1 MKAMRSAILAGLM
14 AATMA
19 PMPAAAQF
27 SDSYT
32 FLKAVRDADVNKARE
47 FLDQPGSRIA
57 DTRDFQTGESALHIV
72 VKRRDVGWINLIAMA
87 GANLNTRDNDGN
99 TPLALASSLAFPEGV
114 MVLAYRKANVN
125 LANNR
130 GETPLILAV
139 HRGDLATVRTLIE
152 AGADP
157 SIRDTIAGMSA
168 RDYAERDRR
177 LAPILK
183 VIDSA
188 KPKAAAPTMG
198 PS

>member
-1 MKAMRSAILAGLM
+1 M

-188 KPKAAAPTMG
+188 KPKSAAPTMG

>member
-14 AATMA
+14 AATIA

-27 SDSYT
+27 SDGYT
-32 FLKAVRDADVNKARE
+32 FLKAVRDADVAQARE
-47 FLDQPGSRIA
+47 YLDQPGSRIA
-57 DTRDFQTGESALHIV
+57 DTRDVKTGETALHIV

-87 GANLNTRDNDGN
+87 GANLNARDNEGN
-99 TPLALASSLAFPEGV
+99 TPLGLAASLAFSEGV
-114 MVLAYRKANVN
+114 MVLTYRKANVN
-125 LANNR
+125 QPNNR

-139 HRGDLATVRTLIE
+139 HRGDLATVRALIE

-177 LAPILK
+177 LGQILRI
-183 VIDSA
+183 IDGA
-188 KPKAAAPTMG
+188 QPKPATSTMG

>member
-1 MKAMRSAILAGLM
+1 MKAMRSAILVGLM
-14 AATMA
+14 AATMT

-32 FLKAVRDADVNKARE
+32 FLKAVRDADVGKARE
-47 FLDQPGSRIA
+47 YLDQPGSRIA
-57 DTRDFQTGESALHIV
+57 DTRDVKTGESALHIV

-87 GANLNTRDNDGN
+87 GANLNTRDNEGN
-99 TPLALASSLAFPEGV
+99 TPLALAASLAFTEGV
-114 MVLAYRKANVN
+114 MVLTYRKANVN
-125 LANNR
+125 LPNNR

-139 HRGDLATVRTLIE
+139 HRGDLATVRALIE

-157 SIRDTIAGMSA
+157 AIRDTIAGMNA

-177 LAPILK
+177 QAQILR

-188 KPKAAAPTMG
+188 RPKAAAPTMG